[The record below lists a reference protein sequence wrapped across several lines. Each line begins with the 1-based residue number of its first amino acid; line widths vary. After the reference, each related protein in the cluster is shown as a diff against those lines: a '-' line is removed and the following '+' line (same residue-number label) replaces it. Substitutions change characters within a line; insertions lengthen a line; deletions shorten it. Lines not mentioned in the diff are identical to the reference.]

1 MLFLS
6 MLLFATSI
14 VALVSC
20 LIFLF
25 KKQKKK
31 GLIAIAICVI
41 SIFVGNFFMEIND
54 KNDEP
59 LYSVELKKTDTN
71 YDSSQRMWTLT
82 ADKNGK
88 YTLKLKANKDGKI
101 TVTSKSDPNTNFK
114 VRVYNVK
121 ANEVVKV
128 PLTVKTGSNNSAA
141 DFYIKA
147 DDMRTV
153 EVFLSNPN
161 YVEKSQ
167 SSSSEVSSQES
178 LANLKATISSP
189 MNMQNY
195 LNIENNVINA
205 AKSYNDIIDGND
217 DVSAEQSRNVAQRNY
232 KTQMNNLNDLI
243 KKAGKDYKSQKSH
256 LTVSDWKLLQN
267 YQNSL
272 VDYLN
277 ELSSYASEIQNA
289 TPVLNDP
296 STPDD
301 TKKDEQ
307 TDLNNAQNKFNQAKQ
322 HWQNQYNF
330 IMNRN

>member
-1 MLFLS
+1 MLFLLT
-6 MLLFATSI
+6 LLFATAI
-14 VALVSC
+14 VALICC

-41 SIFVGNFFMEIND
+41 SIFIGNFFMEIND
-54 KNDEP
+54 KSDAP
-59 LYSVELKKTDTN
+59 LYSIELKKTDTN
-71 YDSSQRMWTLT
+71 YDSSERMWTLT
-82 ADKNGK
+82 ADKDGK
-88 YTLKLKANKDGKI
+88 YTLKLKANKSGKI

-114 VRVYNVK
+114 VKTYNVSSR
-121 ANEVVKV
+121 ETIKV
-128 PLTVKTGSNNSAA
+128 PLAVKNDTNTPAA

-147 DDMRTV
+147 GNMKTV

-161 YVEKSQ
+161 YVKKSQ

-217 DVSAEQSRNVAQRNY
+217 DASAEQSRNVAQRNY

-243 KKAGKDYKSQKSH
+243 KKSSKDYKSQKSH

-277 ELSSYASEIQNA
+277 ELSSYANEIQDA

-307 TDLNNAQNKFNQAKQ
+307 TDLNNAQNKFKQAKQ
-322 HWQNQYNF
+322 NWQNQYNF

>member
-1 MLFLS
+1 MKKFIFS
-6 MLLFATSI
+6 CGIVLL
-14 VALVSC
+14 
-20 LIFLF
+20 
-25 KKQKKK
+25 
-31 GLIAIAICVI
+31 GLGLAGC
-41 SIFVGNFFMEIND
+41 GQEKTIN
-54 KNDEP
+54 NSEP
-59 LYSVELKKTDTN
+59 LYSVQLKKTDMN
-71 YDSSQRMWTLT
+71 YDSSERMWTLT

-88 YTLKLKANKDGKI
+88 YTLKLKANKSGRI

-114 VRVYNVK
+114 VKTYNVSSG
-121 ANEVVKV
+121 ETIKV
-128 PLTVKTGSNNSAA
+128 PLAVKNDVNTPAA

-147 DDMRTV
+147 NNMKTV

-322 HWQNQYNF
+322 NWQNQYNF

>member
-1 MLFLS
+1 MKKL
-6 MLLFATSI
+6 T
-14 VALVSC
+14 
-20 LIFLF
+20 LIFSTVLLGLSLTGCGSQD
-25 KKQKKK
+25 KQK
-31 GLIAIAICVI
+31 
-41 SIFVGNFFMEIND
+41 STSND
-54 KNDEP
+54 KQ

-71 YDSSQRMWTLT
+71 YDSSERMWTLN
-82 ADKNGK
+82 ADKNGN

-114 VRVYNVK
+114 TKTYTVSSG
-121 ANEVVKV
+121 ETIKV
-128 PLTVKTGSNNSAA
+128 PLTVKNDINTPAA

-147 DDMRTV
+147 DDMKTV

-161 YVEKSQ
+161 YVEKE
-167 SSSSEVSSQES
+167 SSSESSNGTVSPQES

-195 LNIENNVINA
+195 QNIENNVINA
-205 AKSYNDIIDGND
+205 AKSYNDIIGDND
-217 DVSAEQSRNVAQRNY
+217 NVSAERSRNVAQRNY
-232 KTQMNNLNDLI
+232 KTQMNNLNNLI

-256 LTVSDWKLLQN
+256 LTESDWKTLEN

-272 VDYLN
+272 VDYLE
-277 ELSSYASEIQNA
+277 ELSSYASEIQDA

-322 HWQNQYNF
+322 NWQNQYNS
-330 IMNRN
+330 IMNRK